1 MVKTSDEY
9 QNYGLKTNGNME
21 QKIKRIYIS
30 LPISHYDLEERK
42 RYAQRVED
50 FLSAS
55 YEVVN
60 PLKNGIPEDADW
72 RVHMKKDLQDLL
84 TCDKIFMCKGFE
96 GSKGCKLE
104 LDVASTCGLGVIYEQ
119 SEYNPEDYV
128 RV

>member
-1 MVKTSDEY
+1 MAK
-9 QNYGLKTNGNME
+9 
-21 QKIKRIYIS
+21 KIYLS

-72 RVHMKKDLQDLL
+72 RIHMKKDLQDLL
-84 TCDKIFMCKGFE
+84 TCDAIFLCKNWE
-96 GSKGCKLE
+96 KSKGCKLE
-104 LDVASTCGLGVIYEQ
+104 FDVATTCNIEPIYE
-119 SEYNPEDYV
+119 DV
-128 RV
+128 TTVTRCVTLI